1 MSASIPPPEG
11 PEILPV
17 LPLRNSVLF
26 PASVVPVNVGR
37 ARSVRLIEESFGRD
51 RPTVAVVAQ
60 RASETEDPEFEQVFT
75 LGTVA
80 RVLKVIR
87 LSSGNYSVV
96 LQGISRMQI
105 LEPVS
110 RQPFMRARVQ
120 RIDEPPLKDPE
131 LNSLVIQLREGAR
144 KLLELLPHPP
154 RETVTVLD
162 NIQDAG
168 SLADLVASSLP
179 VTTLQKQEV
188 LEVLDVHARIR
199 RVLELVLRQSQ
210 VYRVKKEISTMVQ
223 EEMSKSQREILL
235 RQQMKSI
242 KKELGEGDDDDEIE
256 NLRDKLARADL
267 TIEADRAAKKQLSRM
282 RSMSPNG
289 AEFQV
294 ARNYVE
300 WISDLPWGRTT
311 PDRLDVAEARRV
323 LDEDHHGL
331 EKIKKRIVEYIAVRR
346 LKSDIKGPIL
356 CFVGPPGVGK
366 TSLAKSIARAT
377 GRNFTRVA
385 LGGVQDE
392 AEIRGHRRT
401 YVGAYPGR
409 IVGAMK
415 AAAARNPVM
424 LLDEVDKLASDGRG
438 DPGAALL
445 EVLDPEQNSTFTDHY
460 LEIPLDLSQVL
471 FIATANRK
479 DTIPRAL
486 LDRMEVIDL
495 AGYTREEKVA
505 IAKGFLI
512 PKQMSDH
519 GLSPGRL
526 DFTLEAIDALVD
538 YYTREAGVRNLE
550 QKVAALCRA
559 VAVRL
564 AEGEDVKQ
572 LATEAWVKEALG
584 APRFDKS
591 VAERVGR
598 PGVATG
604 LAWTPAG
611 GQLMFIEAS
620 QMPGKGQLHMT
631 GKIGDVMKESVAAA
645 MTYLRARPEQ
655 LGLPFDFLDRI
666 DVHLHLPGGGFPK
679 DGPSAGIPI
688 FVALSS
694 MLTKL
699 KVRPDVGM
707 TGEITLRGAVLPVT
721 GIKEK
726 ALAAHRA
733 GLTHIIL
740 PKRNEPDV
748 EEVPEVIRKGLTFHY
763 VNKVDEILAFAL
775 DLESGPSGR
784 SSERPAAPP
793 PS

>member
-1 MSASIPPPEG
+1 MTASIPPPEG

-60 RASETEDPEFEQVFT
+60 RSSDVEDPDFENVFH

-96 LQGISRMQI
+96 LQGIARMEI
-105 LEPVS
+105 LEPVG
-110 RQPFMRARVQ
+110 REPFLRARVQ
-120 RIDEPPLKDPE
+120 RLDEAPVKDPE
-131 LNSLVIQLREGAR
+131 LSALMIQLRESAR
-144 KLLELLPHPP
+144 RLLELLPHPP
-154 RETVTVLD
+154 RETVSVLD
-162 NIQDAG
+162 NIQDPSAL
-168 SLADLVASSLP
+168 SDLVASSLP
-179 VTTLQKQEV
+179 VTTPQKQEI
-188 LEVLDVHARIR
+188 LEILDVRTRIR
-199 RVLELVLRQSQ
+199 RVYELVQRQSQ

-267 TIEADRAAKKQLSRM
+267 TIEADRAAKKQLTRM

-289 AEFQV
+289 AEYQV

-300 WISDLPWGRTT
+300 WLSELPWGRTT
-311 PDRLDVAEARRV
+311 PDRLDVGEARRV

-331 EKIKKRIVEYIAVRR
+331 EKIKRRIVEYIAVRR

-409 IVGAMK
+409 VVGAMK

-445 EVLDPEQNSTFTDHY
+445 EVLDPEQNATFTDHY
-460 LEIPLDLSQVL
+460 LEVPLDLSQVL

-479 DTIPRAL
+479 DTIPRPL

-495 AGYTREEKVA
+495 AGYTRDEKVA

-512 PKQMSDH
+512 PRQTSDH

-526 DFTLEAIDALVD
+526 DFTDDAIDTLVD
-538 YYTREAGVRNLE
+538 LYTREAGVRNLD

-564 AEGEDVKQ
+564 AEGEDVRQ
-572 LATEAWVKEALG
+572 LATGEWVREALG
-584 APRFDKS
+584 APRYERT
-591 VAERVGR
+591 VAERLGR

-611 GQLMFIEAS
+611 GELMFVEAE
-620 QMPGKGQLHMT
+620 QMPGKGQLHLT
-631 GKIGDVMKESVAAA
+631 GKVGDVMKESVAAA
-645 MTYLRARPEQ
+645 FTYIRAHTEQ
-655 LGLPFDFLDRI
+655 LGLPRDFLDKL

-679 DGPSAGIPI
+679 DGPAGGIPI
-688 FVALSS
+688 FVALAS

-707 TGEITLRGAVLPVT
+707 TGEVTLRGAVLPVT

-726 ALAAHRA
+726 MLAAHRA
-733 GLTHIIL
+733 GLKHVVL
-740 PKRNEPDV
+740 PKRNEPDLDD
-748 EEVPEVIRKGLTFHY
+748 VPDTVKKDLTFHF
-763 VNKVDEILAFAL
+763 VGRVDEILAHAL
-775 DLESGPSGR
+775 SLDPP
-784 SSERPAAPP
+784 RPAETRADAP
-793 PS
+793 S